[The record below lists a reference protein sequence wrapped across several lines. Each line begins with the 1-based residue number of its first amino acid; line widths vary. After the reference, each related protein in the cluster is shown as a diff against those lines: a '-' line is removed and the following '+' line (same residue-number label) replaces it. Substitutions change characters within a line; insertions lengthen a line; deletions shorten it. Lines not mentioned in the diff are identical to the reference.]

1 MKKLR
6 IGIEAQRLYREKKH
20 GMDIYAL
27 QLVQHLQQ
35 VDHHNEYFVFVKPG
49 KDICLEETDNFRIV
63 EVRGLSYLDWE
74 QLWLPLVAYRY
85 KLDLLHCTSNTA
97 PLLSPASIFITLHD
111 IIYLNK
117 TFAGGSWYQRLGH
130 HYRRWIVPSAFR
142 NARQVITV
150 SEFEKGT
157 ITRRFGHTNK
167 LHVTY
172 NGVDKRFHKTTDS
185 QILEE
190 VRNRLKLP
198 EAYMFFLG
206 NTAPKKN
213 MLNVLQGY
221 ALYCAENNN
230 PLPLLVAESSEA
242 ELDKMLQRLGLT
254 EIRQNIQLSGYV
266 AHDTLPALY
275 QLAKLFLYPSLRE
288 SFGIPII
295 EAMACG
301 TPVITSDCTSMPE
314 VAGGAALLVNPEEP
328 ESIAKAISE
337 VTNHQ
342 QTEESLREKGLQRA
356 QIFQWQRTAEETRKL
371 YELTSQTHV
380 KAS

>member
-1 MKKLR
+1 MRKLR
-6 IGIEAQRLYREKKH
+6 IGIEAQRIYREKKH
-20 GMDIYAL
+20 GMDIYVL
-27 QLVQHLQQ
+27 QLIQNLQR
-35 VDHHNEYFVFVKPG
+35 VDLHNEYFVFVKPG
-49 KDICLEETDNFRIV
+49 KDICLEETNNFRII
-63 EVRGLSYLDWE
+63 EVGGLSYLDWE
-74 QLWLPLVAYRY
+74 QLWLPLAASRY
-85 KLDLLHCTSNTA
+85 KLDILHCTSNTA
-97 PLLSPASIFITLHD
+97 PLLSPTSTILTLHD

-117 TFAGGSWYQRLGH
+117 SFAGGSWYQRLGH

-142 NARQVITV
+142 SAREVITV

-157 ITRRFGHTNK
+157 IVRHFGRTEK

-172 NGVDKRFHKTTDS
+172 NGVDQRFHQTDDS
-185 QILEE
+185 QLLEE
-190 VRNRLKLP
+190 VRKRLKLP

-213 MLNVLQGY
+213 MTGVLRGY
-221 ALYCAENNN
+221 ALYCRRNTD
-230 PLPLLVAESSEA
+230 PLPLVVAETSEA
-242 ELDKMLQRLGLT
+242 ELDKMLQRLGLSD
-254 EIRQNIQLSGYV
+254 IRQNIHLTGYV

-314 VAGGAALLVNPEEP
+314 VAGGCALLVKPEDP
-328 ESIAKAISE
+328 ESIAKAITQ
-337 VTNHQ
+337 VVKNQ
-342 QTEESLREKGLQRA
+342 QTEELLRKKGLQRA
-356 QIFQWQRTAEETRKL
+356 QTFQWQHTAQSTRKL
-371 YELTSQTHV
+371 YELTLQTHV